1 MLSKIKSISLI
12 GLEGNLIEVQTDI
25 SNGIPEFEIVGL
37 PDTSVRESKKRIV
50 SAIKNSKIEFPSK
63 KILINLAPANIKK
76 EGSSFDLPIAIG
88 ILISIG
94 ILPNLNY
101 NEIVKIIVKFSQEK
115 IGDLVLRFFLF
126 SRFFYR
132 CFTSKNNNV

>member
-101 NEIVKIIVKFSQEK
+101 NEIVNTVIIGELSLDGKINRTNGVFAMCE
-115 IGDLVLRFFLF
+115 
-126 SRFFYR
+126 
-132 CFTSKNNNV
+132 